1 MVQSVPAVSIDIY
14 PAVCRNRYSVF
25 SQIFINIIPG
35 SMGMHMIKIKRVY
48 AESSIDDGYRI
59 LIDRLSPWGIRRIK
73 MKNIIMQLF

>member
-1 MVQSVPAVSIDIY
+1 
-14 PAVCRNRYSVF
+14 
-25 SQIFINIIPG
+25 
-35 SMGMHMIKIKRVY
+35 MGMHMIKIKRVY